1 MGHIF
6 FLIPRVN
13 EDIINKDDNE
23 QVQVLLERS
32 IHQKFMKAL
41 GALVSPNDVNTNS

>member
-1 MGHIF
+1 MTHMF

-23 QVQVLLERS
+23 QVQVLFEHPVLKSMEVARELIS
-32 IHQKFMKAL
+32 Q
-41 GALVSPNDVNTNS
+41 TT